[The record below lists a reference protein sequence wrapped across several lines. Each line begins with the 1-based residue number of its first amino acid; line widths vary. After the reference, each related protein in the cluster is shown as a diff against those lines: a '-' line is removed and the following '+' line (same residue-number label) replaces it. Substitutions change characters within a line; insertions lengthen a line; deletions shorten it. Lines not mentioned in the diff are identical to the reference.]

1 MAVDEPCFDDTDRS
15 GIRRKSRHC
24 IILHFLAGEIAKA
37 CANPGHSLTQEESG
51 EVHRMASEINQG
63 SPLALLQIIKMGRQ
77 PISNGS
83 IMRQAN
89 SDVSNG
95 AKQALMENILNR

>member
-1 MAVDEPCFDDTDRS
+1 MAP
-15 GIRRKSRHC
+15 
-24 IILHFLAGEIAKA
+24 
-37 CANPGHSLTQEESG
+37 
-51 EVHRMASEINQG
+51 EINQS